1 MAKEQKQSIDL
12 RPGKRFSTA
21 LSNENL
27 RIGEDSAWSAKI
39 AGTLDKTRSKLDF
52 EIGKGGVVTNIDQSR
67 SIPKRIK
74 AILEKYGIS
83 DPNQGLTD
91 EQLG

>member
-39 AGTLDKTRSKLDF
+39 AGTLDNSKT
-52 EIGKGGVVTNIDQSR
+52 
-67 SIPKRIK
+67 
-74 AILEKYGIS
+74 Y
-83 DPNQGLTD
+83 QGHT
-91 EQLG
+91 